1 MANYGIT
8 IRFKITIENHDL
20 GSGGKVEGYPLGLK
34 IENHEAVRQL
44 ASLSGFE
51 VVSHSKPSNRE
62 YVGIEVYEPH
72 NSSRLAK
79 LLQILE
85 ERYGFKPWPHA
96 VFDMR
101 QRDRFFGVE
110 RIRTFSKKE
119 IDQCEYLAFGLVY
132 SLGHAVFRTEEQF
145 AADQYITDKVANLKK
160 DPAMGCLSPFQ
171 ALVVMPQ
178 MRDILLKAN
187 LVGLDVDEEVIGS
200 KGRLFK
206 LGSSI
211 ILPKTLTRIVNGQG
225 EDVDPDVWKV
235 TTIHGGTE
243 DHIYD
248 DGHRPCIL
256 RYRRAEFEQHAP
268 FDVAMTYE
276 FIGNHKQGA
285 YRGLIVS
292 QKFRQLLRSL
302 QVRGTYFSPILLE

>member
-1 MANYGIT
+1 MNVEWKFS
-8 IRFKITIENHDL
+8 IRVENPIV
-20 GSGGKVEGYPLGLK
+20 G
-34 IENHEAVRQL
+34 
-44 ASLSGFE
+44 
-51 VVSHSKPSNRE
+51 SHSQAFGSAIGINMSCHNDVYQIAEKFFYQVNEANRTE
-62 YVGIEVYEPH
+62 GRWYAWIDVCEPMG
-72 NSSRLAK
+72 SPRLAE
-79 LLQILE
+79 LLRMLE
-85 ERYGFKPWPHA
+85 ECHGFKPWPHT

-101 QRDRFFGVE
+101 QRDRYFGVQ

-292 QKFRQLLRSL
+292 QKFRQLLKYL
-302 QVRGTYFSPILLE
+302 KVRGTYFSPIQLE